1 VGVSFDD
8 GGDAMTTEKDKRHD
22 LLLRLT
28 REERQALDAAA
39 AKAGVPTS
47 TWVRAVA
54 LRAAGAPPHVDG
66 RARKTVVLGEE
77 VAGA

>member
-1 VGVSFDD
+1 
-8 GGDAMTTEKDKRHD
+8 MTTRKNQPRHD

-28 REERQALDAAA
+28 QDERQALDAAA

-54 LRAAGAPPHVDG
+54 LRTAGAPPHVDG
-66 RARKTVVLGEE
+66 RVRKTVVLDEE